1 VTEKAGLFHL
11 YELFGIPDVGLDPNA
26 KSTNL
31 MTATIVMLSH
41 APSLSQQASEPLKPE
56 RVAGLIR
63 EKILVDQLQPGMPIR
78 ERTLAEELKVSRTP
92 LREALKILAGEGLV
106 ELSPRRGATVADPSE
121 EELRQLLKLLG
132 CLEGFAGVLACENAG
147 VEEKRELRALH
158 YEMLAAYTRGD
169 RLGYF
174 HLNQEIHRALVA
186 LSRNAALIEHHRLV
200 NARVYRIR
208 YLSNLRAERWEKAI
222 DEHEKMLDALESRD
236 GERLR
241 AILESHVLRAFE
253 QMLILSRATAG
264 QFKR

>member
-1 VTEKAGLFHL
+1 
-11 YELFGIPDVGLDPNA
+11 
-26 KSTNL
+26 
-31 MTATIVMLSH
+31 MTIMLPHGLSH
-41 APSLSQQASEPLKPE
+41 SQQAGEPLKPE

-92 LREALKILAGEGLV
+92 LREALKILSSEGLV

-121 EELRQLLKLLG
+121 EELRHLLKLLG
-132 CLEGFAGVLACENAG
+132 CLEGFAGVLACRNAG
-147 VEEKRELRALH
+147 MEEKRELRALH
-158 YEMLAAYTRGD
+158 DEMIAAYTRGD

-174 HLNQEIHRALVA
+174 HLNQKIHCVLVA

-208 YLSNLRAERWEKAI
+208 YLSNLRAERWAKAI
-222 DEHEKMLDALESRD
+222 DEHEKMLDALGARD

-253 QMLILSRATAG
+253 QMLMLARAAVG
-264 QFKR
+264 QPKR